1 MPLYEYRCQQCGN
14 IFEVMQK
21 FADEPL
27 KVHVECGGE
36 VERLISAPAL
46 QFKGSGW
53 YITDY
58 AKSGSTQPKSSGGK
72 EPAGGDAGGKKA
84 DAAKTDSGKSSSSS
98 SGDSGGG
105 TSTKSSD
112 SSSSSSGSSST
123 SSSSSSSGGGSKS

>member
-1 MPLYEYRCQQCGN
+1 MPLYEYRCQKCGN

-46 QFKGSGW
+46 MFKGSGW

-72 EPAGGDAGGKKA
+72 EPASADAGGKKG
-84 DAAKTDSGKSSSSS
+84 DTKTDSGKSSSSS
-98 SGDSGGG
+98 DSGSSAA
-105 TSTKSSD
+105 STKSSD

-123 SSSSSSSGGGSKS
+123 SSSSSSSGSDSKS